1 MNPTDEVQLAA
12 DALPFAA
19 PFNGR
24 IPTRAEI
31 RSLLA
36 QHGIDLTTRILYEII
51 YEGNHAF
58 IHEIDQ
64 IEPCASPKTAAFKL
78 LIVPAL
84 LYKEHP
90 EFGGD
95 GKSIAEIARACQ
107 IETDVVPVASRGSC
121 AENIKILWQAI
132 QHEPVTKIVLLTLSK
147 GGAEARLTLEAHR
160 TDAAMGKVVA
170 WVNLCGFVNGSPLFD
185 LFSGKLRARLISL
198 VMGIDSHVADEM
210 SSLNPHWSQPFCL
223 ADGLLTLNIIG
234 MPLANHMQTR
244 NQLDRY
250 VRLAKLGPNDGFALS
265 SEMLIPGSPT
275 YPLWGADHYFRT
287 PQVSPLLYRIFNYL
301 KGKHQ
306 T

>member
-1 MNPTDEVQLAA
+1 MTLIDEAQLAT

-24 IPTRAEI
+24 TPSRTEMNA
-31 RSLLA
+31 LLTK
-36 QHGIDLTTRILYEII
+36 HGIGLTTRILYEII
-51 YEGNHAF
+51 CEGNHAF
-58 IHEIDQ
+58 INQIDQ
-64 IEPCASPKTAAFKL
+64 IEPCASPQAATFKL

-95 GKSIAEIARACQ
+95 GKSIAEIARACR

-121 AENIKILWQAI
+121 AENIQILWQAI
-132 QHEPVTKIVLLTLSK
+132 QREPAAKIVLLTLSK
-147 GGAEARLTLEAHR
+147 GGAETRMTLEAKR
-160 TDAAMGKVVA
+160 ADAAIGKVLA

-210 SSLNPHWSQPFCL
+210 SSLNPHWSQPFHL
-223 ADGLLTLNIIG
+223 PDGLLTLNVIG
-234 MPLANHMQTR
+234 VPLAEHIQTR

-301 KGKHQ
+301 KNHSQ
-306 T
+306 L